1 MRQLTSALIIAV
13 LAPAAHAEL
22 TPKSHIGIAGID
34 FQSQLGV
41 DYGHDDN
48 VTYQRDSDA
57 AIDSYFW
64 TLTPTLKA
72 IGERGEDR
80 YVLMY
85 SGEYRRYEDSSADDY
100 DRHFMMLDTAWRFGR
115 MHGLTFN
122 LSQTFG
128 QEKRGQDMSE
138 GFDDA
143 EFKQFGFSEGGL
155 KNSLLDTSLR
165 YSYGAPEGRGKL
177 EVMLQSKTLR
187 FRDTDAFEQASASFY
202 EYLLEQE
209 WREDSLVVDLFDQY
223 SSKSRFRY
231 SFITNRRYY
240 DEAENKRSNEYY
252 LLFGL
257 KSERT
262 GKTTV
267 EGNVALLYKEFP
279 NDENAED
286 FKGFNW
292 DLEANWKPV
301 KHSEFTL
308 YTWQKVKDPEQ
319 EGGYVLEGKYGL
331 AWTHYWWV
339 DRFSTTL
346 DYGYQTDDYRIPNN
360 DRYDKT
366 QVAKVAIGYD
376 FRPSIR
382 VELNYQWSDMTSNT
396 DDVIRYG
403 NQPGETFTRYLGY
416 EQSLI
421 QLLLKVQI

>member
-1 MRQLTSALIIAV
+1 MRRLTSALCIAALV
-13 LAPAAHAEL
+13 PAAHAEL
-22 TPKSHIGIAGID
+22 TPKSHIGPAGID
-34 FQSQLGV
+34 FQSQVGV

-48 VTYQRDSDA
+48 VTYQQNAAPAVASD
-57 AIDSYFW
+57 FW
-64 TLTPTLKA
+64 TVTPTLQA
-72 IGERGEDR
+72 VGERGEDK
-80 YVLMY
+80 YTLMY
-85 SGEYRRYEDSSADDY
+85 SGEFRRYDDSAADDY
-100 DRHFMMLDTAWRFGR
+100 DRHFFMMDNAWRFGR
-115 MHGLTFN
+115 MHGFTLN
-122 LSQTFG
+122 ISQTLG

-138 GFDDA
+138 GFTDSQFA
-143 EFKQFGFSEGGL
+143 EYGFDEQGL
-155 KNSLLDTSLR
+155 KNSLLDTSVR

-177 EVMLQSKTLR
+177 EVLLQRKQLH
-187 FRDTDAFEQASASFY
+187 FRDTDDIEQASPAFY
-202 EYLLEQE
+202 DYLLEQE

-231 SFITNRRYY
+231 SFITNRRHY
-240 DEAENKRSNEYY
+240 EHASNKRSNEYY

-262 GKTTV
+262 GKTTI

-292 DLEANWKPV
+292 DIEANWKPV

-319 EGGYVLEGKYGL
+319 EGGYVLDNKYGI

-346 DYGYQTDDYRIPNN
+346 DYGYQTDDYRIPNK
-360 DRYDKT
+360 DRFDKN
-366 QVAKVAIGYD
+366 QVAKVTIGYD

-382 VELNYQWSDMTSNT
+382 LEMNYQWSDMRSNKET
-396 DDVIRYG
+396 DAFFINNG
-403 NQPGETFTRYLGY
+403 NTQVLRHLGY

-421 QLLLKVQI
+421 QLQLKVQI